1 MFEGLSVALVTPFE
15 GGAVDVEAFSRIVET
30 LLAGGVD
37 GLVVAGCTGEA
48 ATLSLEERDELIRA
62 ALALA
67 KGRAFVVA
75 GTGSNDTKASIALT
89 QRAEKLGAD
98 AAMLIT
104 PYYNKPGPEGLFRH
118 YSAVAGATGLP
129 IILYN
134 VPSRTG
140 VSLSPDTVARL
151 SELKNV
157 VAVKEAAGSLDQ
169 VSHILSL
176 CDITVLSG
184 DDSLTLPMLSVGAQG
199 VVSVAAHLV
208 PKQMKEMLG
217 AHAAGDVKRAA
228 EIHLKLWPLFKALFV
243 ETNPTPVKK
252 ALEILGLCRSEV
264 RLPLWPATEASGESL
279 RAAMRAVGIV

>member
-1 MFEGLSVALVTPFE
+1 MFEGLSVALVTPFKE
-15 GGAVDVEAFSRIVET
+15 GAVDVDAFSAVVDK

-48 ATLSLEERDELIRA
+48 ATLSPEERDELIRA

-75 GTGSNDTKASIALT
+75 GTGSNDTTASIALT

-98 AAMLIT
+98 GAMLIT
-104 PYYNKPGPEGLFRH
+104 PYYNKPGQEGLFRH

-140 VSLSPDTVARL
+140 VSLGPDTVARL

-157 VAVKEAAGSLDQ
+157 VAVKEASGSLDQ
-169 VSHILSL
+169 VTQILNA
-176 CDITVLSG
+176 CGVTVLSG
-184 DDSLTLPMLSVGAQG
+184 DDSLTLPMLSVGARG

-208 PKQMKEMLG
+208 PADMKEMLG
-217 AHAAGDVKRAA
+217 AYASGDVSRAA
-228 EIHLKLWPLFKALFV
+228 EIHLRLWPLFKTLFI

-264 RLPLWPATEASGESL
+264 RLPLWPATEATGTSL
-279 RAAMRAVGIV
+279 KRAMGAVGVL